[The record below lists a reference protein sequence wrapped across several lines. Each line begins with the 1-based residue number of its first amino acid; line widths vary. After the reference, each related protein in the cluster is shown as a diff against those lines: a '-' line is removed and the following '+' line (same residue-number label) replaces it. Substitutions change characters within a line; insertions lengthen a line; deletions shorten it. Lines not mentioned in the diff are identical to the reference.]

1 MPAIGGVAGRKRE
14 AIMKKTV
21 KVLQVLDYVNHNS
34 GVSAVV
40 MNYFSHMNH
49 DRVQCDFLLFEKEE
63 NEISEE
69 IVRRGGKI
77 YTTGKPAGKSIL
89 DYRKRVDEFFAQHA
103 GEYEV
108 VHVHIP
114 NAAFAVLRSAKK
126 YGVPVRILHSHNAR
140 GADGTIKKVRNFLL
154 NKWGILYAN
163 QYFACGG
170 AAGVYL
176 YGKRKVRN
184 HQVQVLNNAID
195 LERYAFCEEKR
206 DGIRRQYG
214 IKTDEMLLGN
224 VGRFAEQKNQTRLL
238 EIFAEARRT
247 IRAKLI
253 LLGDG
258 ELRSALEEKA
268 QQLGIADDVIFA
280 GVVDN
285 VEAYLSAMDVFLLP
299 SLYEGLPVVCVEA
312 QAADLPCLVSA
323 TVTREIKLTDRV
335 YFIENKE
342 TAQWCEMLEMLAHDG
357 AARRSGMKLD
367 EYDIKKQAAVL
378 EEIYLQ
384 YGKSTDTDVHL

>member
-1 MPAIGGVAGRKRE
+1 
-14 AIMKKTV
+14 MKKTV

-63 NEISEE
+63 NEITRE
-69 IVRRGGKI
+69 IVRCGGRI
-77 YTTGKPAGKSIL
+77 YLTGKPTGKSIL
-89 DYRKRVDEFFAQHA
+89 DYRKRVDEFFAQHV

-140 GADGTIKKVRNFLL
+140 GADGAIKKVRNFLL

-163 QYFACGG
+163 QYFACGE
-170 AAGVYL
+170 AAGAYL
-176 YGKRKVRN
+176 YGKKGVRN

-195 LERYAFCEEKR
+195 LEKFAFCREKR
-206 DGIRRQYG
+206 EQIRRQYG
-214 IKTDEMLLGN
+214 IEPDEILLGN
-224 VGRFAEQKNQTRLL
+224 VGRLVEQKNQTRLL
-238 EIFAEARRT
+238 EIFAGARRT
-247 IRAKLI
+247 LRAKLI

-258 ELRSALEEKA
+258 ELRKDLEKKA
-268 QQLGIADDVIFA
+268 EELGIADDVIFA
-280 GVVDN
+280 GVTDH

-312 QAADLPCLVSA
+312 QAAGLPCLVSA
-323 TVTREIKLTDRV
+323 NVTREIKLTDRV
-335 YFIENKE
+335 YFIENGE
-342 TAQWCEMLEMLAHDG
+342 TAQWCEMLDKLAHD
-357 AARRSGMKLD
+357 RSTRQTGLELD
-367 EYDIKKQAAVL
+367 MYDIKKQAAVL

-384 YGKSTDTDVHL
+384 YGKNTDTDVHL

>member
-1 MPAIGGVAGRKRE
+1 
-14 AIMKKTV
+14 MKKTV

-49 DRVQCDFLLFEKEE
+49 DRVQCDFLLFENKE
-63 NEISEE
+63 NEISRE
-69 IVRRGGKI
+69 IVRCGGNI
-77 YTTGKPAGKSIL
+77 YTTGKPTGKNIL
-89 DYRKRVDEFFAQHA
+89 NYRKRVDEFFAQHV

-140 GADGTIKKVRNFLL
+140 GADGAIKKVRNFLL

-163 QYFACGG
+163 QYFACGE
-170 AAGVYL
+170 AAGAYL
-176 YGKRKVRN
+176 YGKKKMRK
-184 HQVQVLNNAID
+184 HQVQILNNAID
-195 LERYAFCEEKR
+195 LERYAFREEKR
-206 DGIRRQYG
+206 ENIRQQYK
-214 IKTDEMLLGN
+214 IAPDEMLLGN
-224 VGRFAEQKNQTRLL
+224 VGRFVEQKNQTRLL

-258 ELRSALEEKA
+258 ELRSDLEEKA

-312 QAADLPCLVSA
+312 QAAGLPCLVSA
-323 TVTREIKLTDRV
+323 NVTREIKLTDRV
-335 YFIENKE
+335 YFIENGE
-342 TAQWCEMLEMLAHDG
+342 TAKWCEMLERLARDG
-357 AARRSGMKLD
+357 AARRNGMEL
-367 EYDIKKQAAVL
+367 EAYDIRKQAAVL
-378 EEIYLQ
+378 KEIYLQ
-384 YGKSTDTDVHL
+384 YGKNTDTDVHL